1 MFKKRKRFLLIILM
15 ISVILIVFI
24 AKQFGEEKPKVI
36 VIVKNLDLNY
46 WGIVKAG
53 AEKGFK
59 DFGIDGRVISS
70 RDDTIEEQKEMI
82 KNILKEKPDVLILA
96 PINMPNMIPELEK
109 FVESGIP
116 VLLIHA
122 DDPWKNK

>member
-15 ISVILIVFI
+15 ISVTLIVFI
-24 AKQFGEEKPKVI
+24 AKQFGEEKPKV
-36 VIVKNLDLNY
+36 VVVVKNLDLNY

-53 AEKGFK
+53 AEKGFQ

-70 RDDTIEEQKEMI
+70 RDDTAEEQKDML

-96 PINMPNMIPELEK
+96 PINIPDMIPELEK

-122 DDPWKNK
+122 